1 MITIE
6 DIQKY
11 MNIQNEIDKLC
22 YLYFENNS
30 LDFENYCGWNINKET
45 NNIEINYSYLDYPP
59 YSHGYGVLIVSIEK
73 IIEFANNN
81 I

>member
-30 LDFENYCGWNINKET
+30 SDFENYCGWNINKET
-45 NNIEINYSYLDYPP
+45 NNIEIKYSYLDYNHM
-59 YSHGYGVLIVSIEK
+59 YEHGVLIVSIEK